1 MLQQRLLPPMA
12 TPSPSR
18 LPLTLPKLYLL
29 LSVQTPFAL
38 EDLRVEQADAEEAAE
53 RGHHLLILR
62 SEALAVALVEALRH
76 P

>member
-1 MLQQRLLPPMA
+1 MLEHLAAYRL
-12 TPSPSR
+12 
-18 LPLTLPKLYLL
+18 LYLL

-62 SEALAVALVEALRH
+62 SEALAVALVESLRH